1 VSSFET
7 PPPPADPVARPC
19 VNHPN
24 TLTYISCSR
33 CGNAI
38 CPACMTQAPVGQ
50 QCPDCVNEGKR
61 TVRQARTV
69 LGGRAISRPT
79 VTYTLLIMNVIVFVI
94 TYVTGHNAAIDK
106 FGMQPIEIAVNHQ
119 YYRLFTSVFMHENIA
134 HIGFNMLVLWIIG
147 QQLEA
152 LLGHSRFIVLY
163 LISGF
168 AGAVASFWF
177 SPIGIVGIG
186 ASGAIFGL
194 MGGLLVAGR
203 RLRYDVT
210 QVAVLIGINL
220 VIGFVL
226 AGTDWRAHLGGL
238 AGGLAV
244 GAVFAHGPKKN
255 RLVFEIASCV
265 VIVAILV
272 GLTLLR
278 SSHIAA
284 LHLVPVF
291 S

>member
-1 VSSFET
+1 
-7 PPPPADPVARPC
+7 
-19 VNHPN
+19 
-24 TLTYISCSR
+24 
-33 CGNAI
+33 
-38 CPACMTQAPVGQ
+38 MTQAPVGQ

-61 TVRQARTV
+61 TVRQTRTV

-244 GAVFAHGPKKN
+244 GAVFAHGPKKY
-255 RLVFEIASCV
+255 RLAFEIASCV

>member
-1 VSSFET
+1 
-7 PPPPADPVARPC
+7 
-19 VNHPN
+19 
-24 TLTYISCSR
+24 
-33 CGNAI
+33 
-38 CPACMTQAPVGQ
+38 MTQAPVGQ
-50 QCPDCVNEGKR
+50 QCPSCVNEGKR
-61 TVRQARTV
+61 TVRKARTA

-79 VTYTLLIMNVIVFVI
+79 VTYTLLGLNVVVFIV
-94 TYVTGHNAAIDK
+94 TLLTGHNAAVNR
-106 FGMQPIEIAVNHQ
+106 FGMQPIEIGVNHE
-119 YYRLFTSVFMHENIA
+119 YYRLFTSIFMHENFA

-210 QVAVLIGINL
+210 QVGVLIGINL
-220 VIGFVL
+220 VIGFIL
-226 AGTDWRAHLGGL
+226 PGTDWRAHLGGL
-238 AGGLAV
+238 VAGLAI
-244 GAVFAHGPKKN
+244 GAVFAHGPKKG
-255 RLVFEIASCV
+255 RLVFEITMCTIV
-265 VIVAILV
+265 VVLLI
-272 GLTLLR
+272 GLTVLR
-278 SSHIAA
+278 ANHIAA
-284 LHLVPVF
+284 LNLVPVF

>member
-1 VSSFET
+1 
-7 PPPPADPVARPC
+7 
-19 VNHPN
+19 
-24 TLTYISCSR
+24 
-33 CGNAI
+33 
-38 CPACMTQAPVGQ
+38 MTQAPVGQ

-69 LGGRAISRPT
+69 LGGRTISRPT
-79 VTYTLLIMNVIVFVI
+79 VTYTLLIMNVVVFVI
-94 TYVTGHNAAIDK
+94 TLITGHDNAIDNLGLRPK
-106 FGMQPIEIAVNHQ
+106 AIALDHE
-119 YYRLFTSVFMHENIA
+119 YYRLFTCIFMHENIM

-147 QQLEA
+147 QQLEV

-168 AGAVASFWF
+168 SGSVASFWL
-177 SPIGIVGIG
+177 SPVGITGIG

-194 MGGLLVAGR
+194 MGGLLIAGR

-220 VIGFVL
+220 VIGFIL

-244 GAVFAHGPKKN
+244 GAVFAHSPKKN
-255 RLVFEIASCV
+255 RLVFEITMCTIIV
-265 VIVAILV
+265 VLLV
-272 GLTLLR
+272 GLTALR
-278 SSHIAA
+278 ANQIAA
-284 LHLVPVF
+284 LPVPIPITT
-291 S
+291 

>member
-1 VSSFET
+1 
-7 PPPPADPVARPC
+7 
-19 VNHPN
+19 
-24 TLTYISCSR
+24 
-33 CGNAI
+33 
-38 CPACMTQAPVGQ
+38 MTQAPVGQ

-79 VTYTLLIMNVIVFVI
+79 VTYTLMILNVVAFVV
-94 TYVTGHNAAIDK
+94 TMLTGHNAAVNR
-106 FGMQPIEIAVNHQ
+106 FGMQPIEIAVNHE
-119 YYRLFTSVFMHENIA
+119 YYRLFTSIFMHENIA

-163 LISGF
+163 FISGF

-194 MGGLLVAGR
+194 MGGLLIAGR

-220 VIGFVL
+220 VIGFIL

-238 AGGLAV
+238 AAGLAV

-255 RLVFEIASCV
+255 RLLFEITMCAIIV
-265 VIVAILV
+265 VLLV
-272 GLTLLR
+272 GLTALR
-278 SSHIAA
+278 ANHISM
-284 LHLVPVF
+284 LNLVPVF